1 MSHTKR
7 SFTFQNYLL
16 GVKRAL
22 PAEPVHRAERL
33 RRAKRAV
40 SNLQFASWA
49 LLCFFFLPFFDWE
62 FSFFSFYFLPL
73 FDWEFPFFSFFAF
86 SLIGNF
92 PSLPFCFRGYYSVE
106 TVSVST
112 TTTKI
117 NLFDFLFGCFFLKC
131 VVPLCP
137 NSQAVVHEVC
147 MSCEFCLS
155 RLLLLG

>member
-49 LLCFFFLPFFDWE
+49 LLCFFF
-62 FSFFSFYFLPL
+62 S
-73 FDWEFPFFSFFAF
+73 
-86 SLIGNF
+86 G
-92 PSLPFCFRGYYSVE
+92 V
-106 TVSVST
+106 
-112 TTTKI
+112 
-117 NLFDFLFGCFFLKC
+117 
-131 VVPLCP
+131 
-137 NSQAVVHEVC
+137 VVH
-147 MSCEFCLS
+147 FHDDQPLLS
-155 RLLLLG
+155 VKLCHF